1 VLAVPLVKG
10 RPVVFAGLDPV
21 AVVAAGLPGAVQGSR
36 LRAVGRPAWPW
47 CAPRACVEVWWAV
60 ATRFDELAV
69 RYEATT
75 APRGHQSVAVIGF
88 DSDPRCLVS
97 NSWVAAQLAS
107 RANLSADAEPSS
119 TL

>member
-21 AVVAAGLPGAVQGSR
+21 AVVAAGL
-36 LRAVGRPAWPW
+36 PW